1 MSDAPAAT
9 ATVAEP
15 MEAPSPLKQP
25 EFVKLLA
32 ISITVA
38 LGFGMVVPVM
48 ALYAES
54 FGVSLAAI
62 GLVQLTFGLTR
73 FGFGL
78 VGGLVVDRFGERT
91 CTIAGLL
98 IVSASAY
105 AAGFAQTFPQF
116 VVARGV
122 GGAGSALFMAGL
134 MNRILRI
141 VEPAA
146 MGRATGQFRSSFLVG
161 IALGPFLGGLA
172 ASGFGLAA
180 PFFFYATGLLI
191 AAGIAWIVMRKGA
204 EIRAVEKRTPLEA
217 LATARPLLADR
228 RYIVALGATFV
239 GWWSLSGPAQT
250 IGPLFAKNELGFTES
265 EIGVAVTMLAVG
277 EILILLLVAG
287 RASDRYGR
295 RAVLVPSLAAT
306 AVATAVMGQ
315 IDAASWAYFPTMI
328 VIGAGVAAGGAAAG
342 GLLADAIPRRGS
354 GAAVGVNQMAGD
366 LGYLTSPALIGLVA
380 EHFGFG
386 AAYFVGAVPAALV
399 LVVALR
405 LLPQS
410 SGRERS
416 ELVVQ
421 VD

>member
-1 MSDAPAAT
+1 MSDSPAAT

-15 MEAPSPLKQP
+15 VEAPSPLKQP

-54 FGVSLAAI
+54 FGVSVAAI

-105 AAGFAQTFPQF
+105 AAGFAQTFFQF

-180 PFFFYATGLLI
+180 PFHFYATGLLV
-191 AAGIAWIVMRKGA
+191 AAGIAWFAMRRGA
-204 EIRAVEKRTPLEA
+204 EIRASEKRSPLEA
-217 LATARPLLADR
+217 LAAARPLLADR

-265 EIGVAVTMLAVG
+265 QIGVAVTMLAVG

-306 AVATAVMGQ
+306 AVGTAVMGQ
-315 IDAASWAYFPTMI
+315 IEAASWAYFPTMI
-328 VIGAGVAAGGAAAG
+328 AIGAGVAAGGAAAG
-342 GLLADAIPRRGS
+342 GLLADALGRRGS

-366 LGYLTSPALIGLVA
+366 LGYLISPALIGLVA
-380 EHFGFG
+380 EHFDFG
-386 AAYFVGAVPAALV
+386 AAYMVGAVPAALV
-399 LVVALR
+399 LVIAVK
-405 LLPQS
+405 LLPRRT
-410 SGRERS
+410 GGERT
-416 ELVVQ
+416 ELAMQ